1 MILEI
6 SSLTGSLSQPEA
18 AVLSKNSY
26 NAQTGLFNGSLKCSG
41 FNPTASTSSQ
51 RPLESAS
58 NQTFLGPA
66 FDDEKKP
73 TSTNP
78 PIPLPFSL
86 QVSTRSSSVASA
98 HSSSI
103 TLKLVEAWIFQLDL
117 ISTDSPECRRG

>member
-26 NAQTGLFNGSLKCSG
+26 NAQTGLFNGSLKCTG

-78 PIPLPFSL
+78 PIALPFSL
-86 QVSTRSSSVASA
+86 PTRSSSVASV